1 MLPNFGTRQLN
12 QLERTLKV
20 LSTPLTKQQLAYRQG
35 PRGTKIPY
43 LEVSLAIQQA
53 NQAFGPCAWSSEIKN
68 LQQNYLK
75 EDGDQFRVSFSATVR
90 VSLENGCFHEDIGQ
104 GNAERRQLSEAIE
117 HAQKGA
123 VSDAVKRCLR
133 YFGDGVGN
141 RILKDGGRDFNVT
154 YTQNRHDT
162 VLAEVV
168 ASVQLL
174 AQCLS
179 QPITDQ
185 CPHSITLPT
194 TTVQPVLPTASV
206 VTEVKQENDILI
218 KPKIFIG
225 KRSSSPV
232 VHDEPP
238 RPSQHTG
245 VKIKLLRRSRSQK
258 LSQQ

>member
-141 RILKDGGRDFNVT
+141 RILKDGGRDFNVPT
-154 YTQNRHDT
+154 PRTGTIPCISLSNHWQI
-162 VLAEVV
+162 
-168 ASVQLL
+168 QLRIYFL
-174 AQCLS
+174 LKPTRS
-179 QPITDQ
+179 NP
-185 CPHSITLPT
+185 CPHLPRSREHQNQSKQTPPRKTLYRHRQAIET
-194 TTVQPVLPTASV
+194 
-206 VTEVKQENDILI
+206 
-218 KPKIFIG
+218 
-225 KRSSSPV
+225 SSPIL
-232 VHDEPP
+232 PLKT
-238 RPSQHTG
+238 Q
-245 VKIKLLRRSRSQK
+245 
-258 LSQQ
+258 